1 MRELDPSTLRA
12 LSEPVLEI
20 VGEAMRLVRSHMPAE
35 GQPWEVTYK
44 SGPND
49 PLTEADLAVDRLLRE
64 QLAPLVDDAAMLTE
78 EQEDDRSR
86 LGCSRVWIIDPI
98 DGTRT
103 LVAGRQGV
111 TVCVGLA
118 VDGDAVF
125 GALGNPMTGERFWA
139 ARGSG
144 AHEVGH
150 GPMRAGQRPMPA
162 RPVLLVS
169 ESEYRRGRWEP
180 MAERLDVRPVGST
193 AYKMALVARGDADA
207 YITPNPRSE
216 WDVAAGHAIAAEA
229 GARVCDL
236 RGQPF
241 RYNQERPKMRG
252 VVVVRPELEG
262 ALLRD
267 VKEGLAL

>member
-103 LVAGRQGV
+103 LVAGRQGDGLGV
-111 TVCVGLA
+111 EDLSRHRFGHLSLVGRHIREFGFDHGRHAGEHDSTHMIDLCHRCVDLFRQPVQLDVELPRG
-118 VDGDAVF
+118 VDGEQCARRGVIEEVASRSSAVNVQA
-125 GALGNPMTGERFWA
+125 GLVTSYAHHARITGLGDLDSEVRDTP
-139 ARGSG
+139 GSRCDG
-144 AHEVGH
+144 LICVCHEVKGDV
-150 GPMRAGQRPMPA
+150 GG
-162 RPVLLVS
+162 
-169 ESEYRRGRWEP
+169 RGRC
-180 MAERLDVRPVGST
+180 D
-193 AYKMALVARGDADA
+193 D
-207 YITPNPRSE
+207 
-216 WDVAAGHAIAAEA
+216 EA
-229 GARVCDL
+229 GE
-236 RGQPF
+236 
-241 RYNQERPKMRG
+241 QE
-252 VVVVRPELEG
+252 
-262 ALLRD
+262 D
-267 VKEGLAL
+267 